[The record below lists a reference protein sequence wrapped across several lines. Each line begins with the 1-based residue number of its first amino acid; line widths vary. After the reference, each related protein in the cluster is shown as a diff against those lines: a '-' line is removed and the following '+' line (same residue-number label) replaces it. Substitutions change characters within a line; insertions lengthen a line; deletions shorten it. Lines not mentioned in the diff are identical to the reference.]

1 MITLQEASLIGLCL
15 EGFLYGKM
23 FILYALICGKEVQ
36 LFLGLLG
43 LYSGIF
49 AIYLQSLSNKSRTA
63 IIFYS
68 LCLLYVL
75 SGATVVCDVLGFIFQ
90 VSNSFVKNI
99 FFLINCAP
107 AVPYDISIASSSNW
121 LGARDISPFYDPICS
136 KRLLRLPRPMYHSTH
151 RPMYLIIRFIHLN
164 LPPRSIVVG
173 SCGVEISMSWLF
185 RHFWRLRT

>member
-1 MITLQEASLIGLCL
+1 MTFQHISAQVFPLLYNISFSFKSSSSHTVFMITLQEASLIGLCL

-23 FILYALICGKEVQ
+23 FNLYALICGKEVQ

-107 AVPYDISIASSSNW
+107 AVPYDISIASSSN
-121 LGARDISPFYDPICS
+121 
-136 KRLLRLPRPMYHSTH
+136 
-151 RPMYLIIRFIHLN
+151 
-164 LPPRSIVVG
+164 
-173 SCGVEISMSWLF
+173 
-185 RHFWRLRT
+185 